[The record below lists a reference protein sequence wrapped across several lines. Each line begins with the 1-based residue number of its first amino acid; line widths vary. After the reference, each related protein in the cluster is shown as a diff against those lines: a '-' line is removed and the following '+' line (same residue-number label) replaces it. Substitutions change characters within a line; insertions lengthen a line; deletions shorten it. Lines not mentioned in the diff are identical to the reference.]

1 MTFRFAGL
9 LKLAR
14 LNLGPKAVLSAAL
27 LIAIN
32 TALLVGAGYWSLT
45 HDFDI
50 RAERDIDL
58 NLRTMSLAFAE
69 AFPDA
74 KVIIHDGIV
83 SRIEIPQM
91 PEFVDHRIVDR
102 ATSYVGGN
110 ATLFV
115 YDEGSQQF
123 VRKVPVLKRK
133 MGIGRSAR
141 SSRQIIRDKP
151 CFAVV
156 RPTRVRPCCSAAP
169 STRRIS
175 PCSAQRAR

>member
-1 MTFRFAGL
+1 MAIRLRESL
-9 LKLAR
+9 LSVLR
-14 LNLGPKAVLSAAL
+14 LNLGPKAALSAAL

-91 PEFVDHRIVDR
+91 PE
-102 ATSYVGGN
+102 
-110 ATLFV
+110 
-115 YDEGSQQF
+115 
-123 VRKVPVLKRK
+123 
-133 MGIGRSAR
+133 
-141 SSRQIIRDKP
+141 
-151 CFAVV
+151 
-156 RPTRVRPCCSAAP
+156 
-169 STRRIS
+169 
-175 PCSAQRAR
+175 